1 MAREYTATLE
11 WRVTEQTIVGDDGQG
26 YPDVKA
32 AQPLIEPDVLC
43 EDENLLAVNK
53 PSGLVTHPTYK
64 HPDGTLTDGVFA
76 RQQERGEGRPWLL
89 HRLDRET
96 SGLILFAKTEH
107 ARRSLV
113 RQFEQRTI
121 RKQYLAVVAGQL
133 DPPEG
138 TIDAPL
144 CRDPL
149 DRRRV
154 IVDPTGQASST
165 SYRTLAAG
173 DGYALVLALPHTGR
187 THQIRA
193 HFAFFGAPLVGDGTY
208 LSEEHSAS
216 GLAARTMLHAW
227 RLGFIYPGTGRH
239 VRLEAPIPDD
249 MRLLL
254 RQLGFDA
261 QETLQFGDDTFEEAI
276 GGTYNA

>member
-1 MAREYTATLE
+1 
-11 WRVTEQTIVGDDGQG
+11 VTEQAALDENSPK
-26 YPDVKA
+26 YPDTGTPQLQV
-32 AQPLIEPDVLC
+32 EPDVLW

-64 HPDGTLTDGVFA
+64 HPNGTLTDVVFA
-76 RQQERGEGRPWLL
+76 RQQVRGEGRPWLL
-89 HRLDRET
+89 HRLDRDT
-96 SGLILFAKTEH
+96 SGVVLFAKTEQ
-107 ARRSLV
+107 ARRALV

-133 DPPEG
+133 DPPQG

-154 IVDPTGQASST
+154 IVDPVGQAAST
-165 SYRTLAAG
+165 DYRTLATG
-173 DGYALVLALPHTGR
+173 DEYALVLAQPRTGR

-193 HFAFFGAPLVGDGTY
+193 HFASLGAPLLGDSTY
-208 LSEEHSAS
+208 LPEGHGAM
-216 GLAARTMLHAW
+216 GLAARSMLHAW
-227 RLGFIYPGTGRH
+227 HLDFRYPATQRHIRLG
-239 VRLEAPIPDD
+239 APIPDD
-249 MRLLL
+249 MRALL

-261 QETLQFGDDTFEEAI
+261 PETLQFADDTFEEAI
-276 GGTYNA
+276 GGTYSA